1 MESVVF
7 YMVFGG
13 LFYDKYSIRMAFYD
27 APKNLKRLFI
37 RNNSIKNQYQ
47 RVEPHATP
55 KKLIGIFV
63 RTRTT

>member
-7 YMVFGG
+7 IWYSGG
-13 LFYDKYSIRMAFYD
+13 HSIRITFYD